1 MLSPLGDHGFGAAE
15 LARRRGEALPFRHP
29 HEGLNAPI
37 AIHGSRDSSF
47 AEQSLLCHGPG
58 RRARGRRRGMPIIV
72 SSLETE
78 RGYSTQIMSPLR
90 HSIIW
95 PARACMVTPT
105 SGGIR
110 VGGTVEMA
118 GLDPP
123 PDYRRATILGKRARA
138 A

>member
-1 MLSPLGDHGFGAAE
+1 
-15 LARRRGEALPFRHP
+15 
-29 HEGLNAPI
+29 
-37 AIHGSRDSSF
+37 
-47 AEQSLLCHGPG
+47 
-58 RRARGRRRGMPIIV
+58 MPIIV

-78 RGYSTQIMSPLR
+78 RGYSTQIMSPGIDLR

-118 GLDPP
+118 GPDAP
-123 PDYRRATILGKRARA
+123 PDVPAFSSSVRSKRCPRFRPGTRRSGWVTGRRPPVNLTPYRVDRF
-138 A
+138 